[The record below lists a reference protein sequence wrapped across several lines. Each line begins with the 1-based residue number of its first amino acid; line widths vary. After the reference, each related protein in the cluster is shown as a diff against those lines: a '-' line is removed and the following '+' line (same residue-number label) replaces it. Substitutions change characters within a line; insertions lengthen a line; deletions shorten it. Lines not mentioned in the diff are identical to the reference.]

1 MNQTSIWN
9 NMARAIIFALVFI
22 VLFLAL
28 SFAKGF
34 FPTHWERFIHGVF
47 GTLAALI
54 TTVLFLKYD
63 KLKWADIGLVY
74 ASNTFLNFGKGILL
88 GCLLMGALT
97 LGVVYLS
104 GFKMVFNSNF
114 KIAQYI
120 MISLPLIPLAFMEE
134 LAFRAY
140 PLRVLQKVLSPRMVV
155 YFTAF
160 LFGAYHV
167 ANGWTLQNAFLG
179 AAVWGIIYGTA
190 ALYSGGIALP
200 TGLHFAC
207 NWVTSAFAISAEKS
221 NLFILQSSTGGSL
234 ANYQS
239 STLAE
244 LLPQLIILVIGI
256 CGLELYITKTK
267 KLA

>member
-1 MNQTSIWN
+1 MKKILKATL
-9 NMARAIIFALVFI
+9 FAFLFI
-22 VLFLAL
+22 VLFFVL
-28 SFAKGF
+28 SLFKGLVSVNF
-34 FPTHWERFIHGVF
+34 ERVIHGLI

-74 ASNTFLNFGKGILL
+74 TSKTFLNFGKGILL

-114 KIAQYI
+114 KIAQYFI
-120 MISLPLIPLAFMEE
+120 ITLHLIPLAFMEE

-140 PLRVLQKVLSPRMVV
+140 PLRVLQKVASPRIVV

-160 LFGAYHV
+160 LFGAYHI

-221 NLFILQSSTGGSL
+221 NLFILQSAAGGSL

-239 STLAE
+239 SNLAE
-244 LLPQLIILVIGI
+244 LLPQLIVLVIGI
-256 CGLELYITKTK
+256 CGLELYIKNSK